1 MSNTNSKDPKK
12 PTKPQMPNLRVEKNS
27 KTIKPK
33 NNGKN

>member
-1 MSNTNSKDPKK
+1 MSNNDSDKK
-12 PTKPQMPNLRVEKNS
+12 PTRPQIPNLRVEKNS